1 VLRKP
6 GPLTPEEWEVVKR
19 HPVVGEEILKP
30 VRRLAGVARLVRH
43 HQERWDGT
51 GYPDG
56 LRGQQIPLGARIL
69 AVVDAYTAITD
80 HRPYRPARTHEEAVT
95 ELRRCAGS
103 QLDPAV
109 VSAFLQVLEADRG
122 LLPSGDAGGLPQG

>member
-1 VLRKP
+1 
-6 GPLTPEEWEVVKR
+6 
-19 HPVVGEEILKP
+19 
-30 VRRLAGVARLVRH
+30 
-43 HQERWDGT
+43 
-51 GYPDG
+51 
-56 LRGQQIPLGARIL
+56 LGARIL

-95 ELRRCAGS
+95 ELRRCAGT
-103 QLDPAV
+103 QFDPAV